1 MKILKPLRWKEGLFL
16 RPHHFQHL
24 DLYLE
29 SRENN
34 RLTALESFGW
44 GLLQMDLDDDS
55 LSNFVLKIES
65 LRAVLPE
72 GSYIDV
78 PGNAKIASRSFEALM
93 TEVGKPLDVALG
105 VRAPDERGPHTLQD
119 GGGGAGDARFA
130 AMEEEI
136 YDLDVGRD
144 PVPAERLQYNLR
156 VFLGDE
162 STEGYEALPLARLVR
177 TGDTARP
184 VQHAPDFS
192 APALAVAASPVLHDA
207 ARSVVERL
215 TVVLRD
221 LGQARGGNDPDP
233 LILYYGLSGSLPVL
247 REMVQE
253 GQVHPRR
260 LYHELARLAGALF
273 YRDKEGRSAEE
284 CPAYS
289 HRDPA
294 PVFLRLQQLITELS
308 ELVIARAYRR
318 CPMEREEDLYTV
330 ALPAEAKQPGSRFFL
345 EVLAG
350 DSLQRVPL
358 LIMAAK
364 SSNPGRI
371 ETLRSHALPGVP
383 TEPQSGA
390 PPELPP
396 GQSGTY
402 FRLKHEE
409 TEWTTHV
416 TPAGELAV
424 FILNAP
430 EDLKM
435 NLIVVLSG
443 A

>member
-1 MKILKPLRWKEGLFL
+1 MKILRPLRWSEGLFL

-29 SRENN
+29 SREIN
-34 RLTALESFGW
+34 RLLAFESCGW
-44 GLLQMDLDDDS
+44 GLERLGLDENA
-55 LSNFVLKIES
+55 LANFSFKIDT

-72 GSYIDV
+72 GTLIDV
-78 PGNAKIASRSFEALM
+78 PENARVDGRSFEALM
-93 TEVGKPLDVALG
+93 TEVGKPMDVWLG
-105 VRAPDERGPHTLQD
+105 VRARDERGPHTLQS
-119 GGGGAGDARFA
+119 GGGAAADARFLPA
-130 AMEEEI
+130 EEEI
-136 YDLDVGRD
+136 YDVDVGRN
-144 PVPAERLQYNLR
+144 PVPAERLHYNLR
-156 VFLGDE
+156 VFFGDE
-162 STEGYEALPLARLVR
+162 PTEGYEAMPLARLVR
-177 TGDTARP
+177 TGDTGRP
-184 VQHAPDFS
+184 VRADNAFAP
-192 APALAVAASPVLHDA
+192 PCMAVAASPVLHDA

-215 TVVLRD
+215 SVVLRD

-247 REMVQE
+247 KEMVQE
-253 GQVHPRR
+253 GAVHPRR

-284 CPAYS
+284 IPAYS
-289 HRDPA
+289 HREPA
-294 PVFLRLQQLITELS
+294 PVFLRLQQLITELT
-308 ELVIARAYRR
+308 ELVIQRAYRR
-318 CPMEREEDLYTV
+318 CPMEREEDLYRV
-330 ALPAEAKQPGSRFFL
+330 ALPAEAKQPGTRFFL
-345 EVLAG
+345 EVEAD
-350 DSLQRVPL
+350 DSLQRVPM

-364 SSNPGRI
+364 ASNPGRI

-383 TEPQSGA
+383 TEPQSG
-390 PPELPP
+390 PPQQLPP

-402 FRLKHEE
+402 FRLKHEQ

-430 EDLKM
+430 EDLRM